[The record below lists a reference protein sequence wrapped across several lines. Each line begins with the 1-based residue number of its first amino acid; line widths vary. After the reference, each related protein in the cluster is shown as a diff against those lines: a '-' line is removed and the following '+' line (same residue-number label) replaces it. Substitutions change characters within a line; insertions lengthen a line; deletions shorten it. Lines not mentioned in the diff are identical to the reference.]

1 MHGYDL
7 IFITIFHYYLLAVAL
22 KCDTRKENIEE
33 IFELLSW
40 WKKKKILSFLDF
52 KKWVLRAFPS
62 DVANFY
68 LF

>member
-33 IFELLSW
+33 IFELLS
-40 WKKKKILSFLDF
+40 
-52 KKWVLRAFPS
+52 
-62 DVANFY
+62 
-68 LF
+68 